1 VNANVRRI
9 LISNGKG
16 GCGKTTIATNLAVSY
31 ANRGAKVALVDQD
44 PQASSSY
51 WAEQRSLELAPVH
64 LVRAHQ
70 RANMYQT
77 QTFHNRIPADV
88 SRVVVDGCTNPLDR
102 DLEMLLKQCDVILV
116 PLLPSAIDIR
126 TGGQFIKELLTH
138 RSFRSMPKPVGV
150 IANRVQPNSAMHARL
165 EHFLQCLDVP
175 RVATFRDS
183 PIYPEAFE
191 RGEGLVD
198 LVDCRAARRETP
210 AWRTL
215 TAWIER
221 QPVSRGYSARELRN
235 RPIRAPRHIDDESLS
250 A

>member
-1 VNANVRRI
+1 MNTNVRRI

-31 ANRGAKVALVDQD
+31 AHRGAKVALVDQD

-51 WAEQRSLELAPVH
+51 WAEQRSPELAPVH

-88 SRVVVDGCTNPLDR
+88 SRVVVDGSTNPQDK

-126 TGGQFIKELLTH
+126 AGSQFIKELITH
-138 RSFRSMPKPVGV
+138 RSFRTMPKPVGV

-183 PIYPEAFE
+183 PLYPDAFE
-191 RGEGLVD
+191 QGEGVVD
-198 LVDCRAARRETP
+198 LIGCRAARRETP
-210 AWRTL
+210 AWRAL

-221 QPVSRGYSARELRN
+221 QPMSRGYTARELRN
-235 RPIRAPRHIDDESLS
+235 RPIRAPRHIDDETLS

>member
-1 VNANVRRI
+1 MNANVRRI

-16 GCGKTTIATNLAVSY
+16 GCGKTTIAANLAVSY

-51 WAEQRSLELAPVH
+51 WADQRSRELAPVH

-77 QTFHNRIPADV
+77 QTFHNRIPADI
-88 SRVVVDGCTNPLDR
+88 SRVVVDGSTNPQDR
-102 DLEMLLKQCDVILV
+102 ELEMLLKQCDVILV

-126 TGGQFIKELLTH
+126 AGSQFIKELITH
-138 RSFRSMPKPVGV
+138 RSFRTLPKPVGV
-150 IANRVQPNSAMHARL
+150 IANRVQPNSTKHARL
-165 EHFLQCLDVP
+165 EHFLKCLDVP
-175 RVATFRDS
+175 WVATFRDS
-183 PIYPEAFE
+183 PLYPEAFE
-191 RGEGLVD
+191 RGEGVVD
-198 LVDCRAARRETP
+198 LIDCRAARREAP
-210 AWRTL
+210 AWRAL

-221 QPVSRGYSARELRN
+221 QPVSRGCTARELRN
-235 RPIRAPRHIDDESLS
+235 RPIRAPRHVDDETLS

>member
-1 VNANVRRI
+1 MNANVRRI

-31 ANRGAKVALVDQD
+31 ANRGVKVALVDQD

-51 WAEQRSLELAPVH
+51 WADQRAEALPPVH

-88 SRVVVDGCTNPLDR
+88 ARVIVDGSTNPNDR
-102 DLEMLLKQCDVILV
+102 DLELLLKQCDVILV

-126 TGGQFIKELLTH
+126 AGSRFIKELLTH
-138 RSFRSMPKPVGV
+138 RSFRTMPKPLGV
-150 IANRVQPNSAMHARL
+150 IANRVQPNSAMHTQL

-183 PIYPEAFE
+183 PVYPEAFE
-191 RGEGLVD
+191 RGEGIVD
-198 LVDCRAARRETP
+198 LIDCRAARRETP
-210 AWRTL
+210 SWRAL

-221 QPVSRGYSARELRN
+221 QSVSRGRGAQALRST
-235 RPIRAPRHIDDESLS
+235 PIRAPRHVDDETLS